1 MFLQLSCS
9 CSFYIILFA
18 YGIHFHGNII
28 SVRGAI
34 MSHKTNLA
42 RPHFTEVAAPAQA
55 SVWLC
60 AFVLWISVYT
70 T

>member
-1 MFLQLSCS
+1 
-9 CSFYIILFA
+9 
-18 YGIHFHGNII
+18 
-28 SVRGAI
+28 